1 MALQITENEIANSKS
16 GGESLVR
23 QSNFELLRIVAMFLV
38 LIIHANFYSI
48 NPPTNEEILGHPL
61 SSMMR
66 YVVESLALVCVNV
79 YIIISGYFGIK
90 LKPKSILNFIFMI
103 LFWKIII
110 NIGFIIAGCSGLIDN
125 HLGIGNFLQFCI
137 PGYDD
142 WFVMSYLILL
152 FLAPILNAFVE
163 KSSTKALWIFVAA
176 YIVGAQIIF
185 SWLLSAWIAY
195 KAGFSTLSFIGLY
208 MLGAAFRRSA
218 CGVIKHPLFIYF
230 SVSIIVGVAMFFV
243 RYIWADGFIYRI
255 CSLRFGAYNGLFVL
269 IASAMLFLSFKR
281 LKLQSRTINYIAASS
296 FAVYLFHMHPLMRRV
311 YAAICNY
318 LFVNYGTFAY
328 IGLISAFIIAV
339 FFFSVVM
346 DLVRR
351 WLWNKI
357 AGTRRFSNLCGSL
370 AAWVKG

>member
-1 MALQITENEIANSKS
+1 
-16 GGESLVR
+16 
-23 QSNFELLRIVAMFLV
+23 MFLV
-38 LIIHANFYSI
+38 LIVHADFFSI

-66 YVVESLALVCVNV
+66 YAIQSLALVCVNV

-103 LFWKIII
+103 LFWRIII

-125 HLGIGNFLQFCI
+125 NLGIKNFLKLCI

-142 WFVMSYLILL
+142 WFVTAYIILL
-152 FLAPILNAFVE
+152 FLAPILNAYVE
-163 KSSTKALWIFVAA
+163 KSSTKALWFFVAA

-185 SWLLSAWIAY
+185 NWFLAVWNDFEFGY
-195 KAGFSTLSFIGLY
+195 STLSFIGLY
-208 MLGAAFRRSA
+208 ILGAAFRRSV

-243 RYIWADGFIYRI
+243 RYIWPDGFIYRLF
-255 CSLRFGAYNGLFVL
+255 SPKFGAYNGLFVL

-296 FAVYLFHMHPLMRRV
+296 FAVYLFHMHPLMRSV
-311 YAAICNY
+311 YGSICNY

-328 IGLISAFIIAV
+328 IGLIIAFIIAI
-339 FFFSVVM
+339 FFLSVAI
-346 DLVRR
+346 DLTRR

-357 AGTRRFSNLCGSL
+357 AGTRKFSNVCGNL
-370 AAWVKG
+370 AAWVNG

>member
-152 FLAPILNAFVE
+152 FLLLFSMHLSKNLQQKHFGFLWQPIL
-163 KSSTKALWIFVAA
+163 
-176 YIVGAQIIF
+176 
-185 SWLLSAWIAY
+185 
-195 KAGFSTLSFIGLY
+195 
-208 MLGAAFRRSA
+208 
-218 CGVIKHPLFIYF
+218 
-230 SVSIIVGVAMFFV
+230 
-243 RYIWADGFIYRI
+243 
-255 CSLRFGAYNGLFVL
+255 
-269 IASAMLFLSFKR
+269 
-281 LKLQSRTINYIAASS
+281 
-296 FAVYLFHMHPLMRRV
+296 
-311 YAAICNY
+311 
-318 LFVNYGTFAY
+318 
-328 IGLISAFIIAV
+328 
-339 FFFSVVM
+339 
-346 DLVRR
+346 
-351 WLWNKI
+351 
-357 AGTRRFSNLCGSL
+357 
-370 AAWVKG
+370 WVHR